1 MFAAA
6 TFARR
11 DGADDG
17 GRTRDAV
24 AAGKYAVHV
33 VDLAAGLGNKGAA
46 LDGDL
51 ALLEAVC
58 FHALSD
64 GDYDPIRRDA
74 LFKEL
79 LPSPASEAHYH
90 PSRR

>member
-6 TFARR
+6 TLPAAMARM
-11 DGADDG
+11 
-17 GRTRDAV
+17 TV
-24 AAGKYAVHV
+24 AGPVTQSPPANTPSMLSIWP
-33 VDLAAGLGNKGAA
+33 LASATKAPRLMVM
-46 LDGDL
+46 L

-79 LPSPASEAHYH
+79 CLLRLGPAAYH